1 MRHLRFDEYP
11 IKLTSSC
18 VRAPDLLLPESMAWT
33 GTLAEPRDGD
43 LVLVRCLAST
53 GAYNQIEDLGGMP
66 VRVYAGDLVL
76 LVLATRRSGTNL
88 IGEVPA
94 GPLRAGDRLDLV
106 AQGGLAARCTAI
118 PAYYGASA
126 LPLEI
131 VAFPVDASDTVLNLD
146 QAPLVPH
153 GMHAGLRKPTLFVC
167 GTSAEVGKTTAVC
180 NLNLVLKAR
189 WPTLRSAAI
198 KACGTGRSKDGLN
211 YRAANYDIVVDFVD
225 AGLPTTYNVP
235 ELRFRNMLQSLLAH
249 CHERADIVVVEMG
262 GDFLEAQAPVAIEMM
277 VRQHAHCIMMVN
289 DAMGAMEGLRRL
301 RSMGTAPLLIGTFK
315 QNLHALAMRLG
326 VPTEQVADSADAG
339 ALERVLKMVLEP
351 GSLCGDQHATPPA

>member
-1 MRHLRFDEYP
+1 MRPLRFDGHP
-11 IKLTSSC
+11 IKLISSC
-18 VRAPDLLLPESMAWT
+18 VRAPELLLPD
-33 GTLAEPRDGD
+33 GTTWNSSLAAPRDGD

-66 VRVYAGDLVL
+66 MRVYAGDLVL

-94 GPLRAGDRLDLV
+94 GPLQAGDRLDLV
-106 AQGGLAARCTAI
+106 AQGGLAARCTGI

-131 VAFPVDASDTVLNLD
+131 VAFPASASHVVLNLD
-146 QAPLVPH
+146 QAPRVPE
-153 GMHAGLRKPTLFVC
+153 GTLRGPRKPTLFVC

-189 WPTLRSAAI
+189 WPTLRTAAI

-225 AGLPTTYNVP
+225 AGLPTTYNVS
-235 ELRFRNMLQSLLAH
+235 EARFRAMLESLLAH
-249 CHERADIVVVEMG
+249 CHERADFVVVEMG

-277 VRQHAHCIMMVN
+277 VGQSADCIMMVN

-301 RSMGTAPLLIGTFK
+301 RSLSAAPLLIGTFK

-326 VPTEQVADSADAG
+326 VPPEQVADTADAK
-339 ALERVLKMVLEP
+339 ALERVLEAVL
-351 GSLCGDQHATPPA
+351 GHRVRTAAGAAAIA